1 MHAGWTRSQKSL
13 PKNTVVQANVLTLS
27 STAYHLGKKQGN
39 GTMNDPMEKL
49 RAMRE
54 LAYQG
59 GGRERVQRQHER
71 GKLTARERVVY
82 LLDEGKFQE
91 LGTFAMHDV
100 TDFGMDKQRYPGD
113 GVVTGFGTINNRRV
127 AIFAQDF
134 TVLGGSFSETQSH
147 KICRIQDMALESG
160 IPLIGLIDS
169 SGARIQE
176 GVRSLSGYGE
186 MFTRNVLASGVI
198 PQISVM
204 LGPCAGGS
212 VYSPALTDF
221 ILMVRD
227 TSFMFSTG
235 PEVIRSVTGM
245 DVTAQEL
252 GGADVHNS
260 KSGMAHFVAD
270 TDREVLDLVRL
281 LLSYLPQNN
290 TDDPPR
296 VAPYDNPA
304 RQDEALNKIVPLNDD
319 EPYDMHR
326 VLDAVF
332 DRGSFLEV
340 HYAYAHNAI
349 VGFAHLDGYVVG
361 VVANQPAHLAGVL
374 DIDSS
379 DKISRFVRICDAY
392 NIPLI
397 TIVDSP
403 GILPGVAAEHR
414 GAIRHAAKIIYAYCE
429 ATVPKISIVTRKA
442 IGGAYI
448 AMSSRT
454 MRSDLAYAWPTAQIA
469 VMGPSGAVRIL
480 EREALARADD
490 PSALEKQFVEQ
501 YREKFYS
508 PYSAAQRGQID
519 EVIEPGETRQRLI
532 LALEILRTKV
542 QHNPPKKHGLMPV

>member
-1 MHAGWTRSQKSL
+1 
-13 PKNTVVQANVLTLS
+13 
-27 STAYHLGKKQGN
+27 
-39 GTMNDPMEKL
+39 MNDPMKKL
-49 RAMRE
+49 RAMRDQAH
-54 LAYQG
+54 LG
-59 GGRERVQRQHER
+59 GGAERIARQHER
-71 GKLTARERVVY
+71 GKMTARER
-82 LLDEGKFQE
+82 LLWMLDEGKFQE

-113 GVVTGFGTINNRRV
+113 GVITGFGTINGRRV
-127 AIFAQDF
+127 AVFAQDF

-147 KICRIQDMALESG
+147 KICRIQDVAIESG

-221 ILMVRD
+221 IIMARD

-235 PEVIRSVTGM
+235 PEVIKTVTGM
-245 DVTAQEL
+245 EVTSQEL

-260 KSGMAHFVAD
+260 KSGVAHFLAD
-270 TDREVLDLVRL
+270 TDKDALNLLKV

-296 VAPYDNPA
+296 VVPYDDVS
-304 RQDEALNKIVPLNDD
+304 RMDDSLNTIVPLSDD
-319 EPYDMHR
+319 EPYDMHH
-326 VLDAVF
+326 VIDAIF
-332 DRGSFLEV
+332 DQNSFLEV
-340 HYAYAHNAI
+340 QAAYAYNAI
-349 VGFAHLDGYVVG
+349 VGFARLDGYVVG
-361 VVANQPAHLAGVL
+361 VVANQPAHLAGIL

-379 DKISRFVRICDAY
+379 DKIARFVRICDAY

-397 TIVDSP
+397 TFVDSP

-414 GAIRHAAKIIYAYCE
+414 GAIRHGAKIIYAYCE
-429 ATVPKISIVTRKA
+429 ATVPKISVVTRKA

-480 EREALARADD
+480 ERQALAKADD
-490 PSALEKQFVEQ
+490 PAALEKQFVEE
-501 YREKFYS
+501 YRETFYS
-508 PYSAAQRGQID
+508 PYNAAQRGQID
-519 EVIEPGETRQRLI
+519 EVIEPRETRPRLI
-532 LALEILRTKV
+532 LALEVLRTKV